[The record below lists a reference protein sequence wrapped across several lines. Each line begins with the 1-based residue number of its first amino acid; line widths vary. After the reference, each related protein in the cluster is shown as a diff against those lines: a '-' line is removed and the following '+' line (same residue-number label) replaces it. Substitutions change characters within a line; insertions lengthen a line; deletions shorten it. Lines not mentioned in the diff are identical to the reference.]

1 MKDDDIDLDEFTELD
16 FGSIEEEKEKI
27 HFVEENLW
35 YRLEKQ
41 GKKVSFARDILALY
55 RYMDDPYVPWQKKV
69 VVAAALIYFVTPI
82 DKIPKFVKFFGLLDE
97 LGVMTI
103 LLKFLGKEII
113 PYYESGYR
121 AE

>member
-16 FGSIEEEKEKI
+16 FGSIEEEKDKI
-27 HFVEENLW
+27 LFVEENLW

-55 RYMDDPYVPWQKKV
+55 RYMDDPYVSWQKKV